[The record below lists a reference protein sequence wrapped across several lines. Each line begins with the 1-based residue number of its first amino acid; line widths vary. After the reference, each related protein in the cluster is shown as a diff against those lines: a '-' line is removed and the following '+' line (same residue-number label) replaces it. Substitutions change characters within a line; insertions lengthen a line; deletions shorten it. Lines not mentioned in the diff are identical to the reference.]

1 MDIREFEEDSH
12 SETEECSRREKWL
25 KAIARDEGMADYYLY
40 KYLDLLKVVD
50 SDKYKELLRR
60 Y

>member
-1 MDIREFEEDSH
+1 MDIKT
-12 SETEECSRREKWL
+12 ETEECSRREKWL